1 LILDTTTNYTIE
13 LRKSL
18 RNISS
23 IDVLNVGIPQTY
35 TNININNNILFVSF
49 KTEDTTETF
58 SVTVDLIDRDYT
70 EEEIRV
76 AL

>member
-1 LILDTTTNYTIE
+1 MILDTTTNYTIE